1 MAIGFIENSLVNDG
15 KMKCYGLVYI
25 KQFFLKFATK
35 QSPRKCGLFFVDWPK
50 KNINKGKLHLPYIG
64 FDCLLLWKSHFL
76 KLVPLLHVK
85 TILEQF
91 AKTKK

>member
-1 MAIGFIENSLVNDG
+1 MWFIFLWIG
-15 KMKCYGLVYI
+15 
-25 KQFFLKFATK
+25 Q
-35 QSPRKCGLFFVDWPK
+35 
-50 KNINKGKLHLPYIG
+50 KNINKRKLHLPYIG

-91 AKTKK
+91 AKTEK

>member
-1 MAIGFIENSLVNDG
+1 MRFENTLVIEGKNEMLWFGLHKTILFKICHKTISKKMWFI
-15 KMKCYGLVYI
+15 
-25 KQFFLKFATK
+25 F
-35 QSPRKCGLFFVDWPK
+35 CGLAKK